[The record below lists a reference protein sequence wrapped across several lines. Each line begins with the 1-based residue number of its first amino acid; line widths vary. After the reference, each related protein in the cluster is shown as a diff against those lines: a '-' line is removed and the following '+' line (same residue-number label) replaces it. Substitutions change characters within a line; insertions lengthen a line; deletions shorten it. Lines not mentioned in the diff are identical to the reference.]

1 MTDILEY
8 TKNLREERMKL
19 LKEVNAVFD
28 KAVEEKRALT
38 AEETAQ
44 VDQLDARCAE
54 IHAQVSAMDERE
66 RRERES
72 AIAHESFERQFGK
85 QGAKDKRQSEAEML
99 RAWARGE
106 LGKELSIPVEQ
117 AAQEARMIRAGA
129 TAQDIAEFRAI
140 AWDTGSVASAVPV
153 TTARSLYEILEATI
167 AMFRAP
173 TTKINT
179 GSGEQMKFPK
189 VTAHAIATQV
199 SGQGTALAGT
209 DPTFGSVTLDA
220 FKYGELVRIASEV
233 VTDTAIDII
242 GFITRDVGRA
252 LGRKIDTDLVV
263 GTGSGQPQGL
273 MSAAIVGSNGT
284 IATGGSLI
292 TPTYENLV
300 DLAYSVNDAYR
311 SGGSTAWLMR
321 DATAGNLRKL
331 RDGAGGTVGAVLWEP
346 SQQSGIQQGQPD
358 RLLGFPV
365 YTDPNVASLASNAK
379 IVAFGDFSAY
389 YIRTVGPVVLERDD
403 SRFFDTDEVAI
414 RGKWRVDGDVA
425 DVTAL
430 NLLKQSV

>member
-1 MTDILEY
+1 
-8 TKNLREERMKL
+8 
-19 LKEVNAVFD
+19 
-28 KAVEEKRALT
+28 
-38 AEETAQ
+38 
-44 VDQLDARCAE
+44 
-54 IHAQVSAMDERE
+54 
-66 RRERES
+66 
-72 AIAHESFERQFGK
+72 
-85 QGAKDKRQSEAEML
+85 
-99 RAWARGE
+99 
-106 LGKELSIPVEQ
+106 
-117 AAQEARMIRAGA
+117 
-129 TAQDIAEFRAI
+129 
-140 AWDTGSVASAVPV
+140 
-153 TTARSLYEILEATI
+153 
-167 AMFRAP
+167 
-173 TTKINT
+173 
-179 GSGEQMKFPK
+179 MKFPK